1 MVHLE
6 KSVRKGDREIPS
18 GDHLRIARTG
28 QDSRSHQFVREPG
41 KLEPGIVV
49 QRARM
54 VSRSAEYLIQLRRIP
69 VSMLVAPEGERAA
82 DQRQVV
88 RAYGA
93 LRAQLGVRQDRNGQR
108 RQQGQ
113 RANHRHQFPGRE
125 AIASAGAPAMTTK
138 SPRVSIGGC
147 WSGCRWN
154 GVFHNGNYSGLRLLS
169 PSPPWRGR
177 SWRCVWKAPLLSLL
191 PR

>member
-54 VSRSAEYLIQLRRIP
+54 VSRSAEYPIQLRRIP
-69 VSMLVAPEGERAA
+69 VSMLVAPEGERGRSAPGCS
-82 DQRQVV
+82 RI
-88 RAYGA
+88 
-93 LRAQLGVRQDRNGQR
+93 R
-108 RQQGQ
+108 RV
-113 RANHRHQFPGRE
+113 
-125 AIASAGAPAMTTK
+125 ASAAWSSPGPERPTPPAG
-138 SPRVSIGGC
+138 PARQ
-147 WSGCRWN
+147 
-154 GVFHNGNYSGLRLLS
+154 
-169 PSPPWRGR
+169 PP
-177 SWRCVWKAPLLSLL
+177 P
-191 PR
+191 P